1 MDFKSAFYETL
12 IVISPTV
19 SVEEKH
25 KILYNVETCL
35 KREGEI
41 LYIINWGTKKLE
53 YFINHKKYGIFYI
66 FYCNLLKN
74 SVKKIAK
81 QITQNENIIRFLIIK
96 ITKNYKYYLEE
107 RFNIILNKINND

>member
-1 MDFKSAFYETL
+1 MDFQSACYETL

-19 SVEEKH
+19 SEGEKK
-25 KILYNVETCL
+25 KILYNVETFL

-41 LYIINWGTKKLE
+41 LYTVNWGTKKLA
-53 YFINHKKYGIFYI
+53 YFINKKNYGLFYI
-66 FYCNLLKN
+66 FYCKLLKS

-96 ITKNYKYYLEE
+96 ITKKSKYYLYE
-107 RFNIILNKINND
+107 RFNIILNNE